1 MEAEAGQ
8 DTARLFKTERKM
20 LKAMT
25 KPEKMVH
32 NHLQMVGLDVPFE
45 QAYPDLSENYR
56 AVIAHPMDLGT
67 IKRRL
72 KDHSVYKLCNQ
83 PVHPD
88 FIRDVTL
95 VWKNCMQYNPP
106 GHPYHEFSKLKL
118 ASFERKVRERCSPTT
133 KKDSATAASVAGCED
148 TSAAPRSKPKLTL
161 GGRGGDG
168 GGGGDGGAKPSLG
181 TASTDIGCDSCDR
194 WYKSEDVGLSAAQC
208 DALETWH
215 CPKCRKKDGPIA
227 QRAGF
232 QKLWDEQIDLQA
244 VVPCVWRAMTIGGP
258 ERANGT
264 PWLEDRDLRTL
275 GAGVGGM
282 DDLARPLWV
291 TMHD

>member
-1 MEAEAGQ
+1 MAEEEARRVAAAEEAARQQRLRQQRAQEGQLAQSRMEAEAGQ
-8 DTARLFKTERKM
+8 DTARLFKAERKM

-45 QAYPDLSENYR
+45 QAYPDLWENYR

-72 KDHSVYKLCNQ
+72 KDHSVYKPCNQ

-168 GGGGDGGAKPSLG
+168 GGGGDGGEE
-181 TASTDIGCDSCDR
+181 R
-194 WYKSEDVGLSAAQC
+194 ERQAQ
-208 DALETWH
+208 E
-215 CPKCRKKDGPIA
+215 KRR
-227 QRAGF
+227 QRALQG
-232 QKLWDEQIDLQA
+232 KLQLRLRFPPTRGGGDGNGVSNNVAPLIKA
-244 VVPCVWRAMTIGGP
+244 VTVARCVA
-258 ERANGT
+258 A
-264 PWLEDRDLRTL
+264 
-275 GAGVGGM
+275 
-282 DDLARPLWV
+282 
-291 TMHD
+291 